1 MLQRVKINDV
11 VKKAASAALKGAAKV
26 QRVLSEPTV
35 DSTGQEALR
44 ITIVMKRGSF
54 DKISG
59 DGALNTLVRV
69 NRALRDAHEE
79 RFPIIEFAT
88 EEELEVNADP

>member
-1 MLQRVKINDV
+1 MLQLAKVNDV
-11 VKKAASAALKGAAKV
+11 VKKAASAALKGAAKI

-35 DSTGQEALR
+35 DSAGQEALR
-44 ITIVMKRGSF
+44 ITIVLKRGNF
-54 DKISG
+54 DKVSG
-59 DGALNTLVRV
+59 DGALSMLVGV